1 MLTAV
6 LIRKAGFQTFKLSN
20 YRHICDL
27 TIYQNFAKQM
37 LLKTK
42 LPLYVQPTQ
51 RGLELSTYPNQTDY
65 LTEKKMKRIKD
76 KEKISTFS
84 TRLK

>member
-51 RGLELSTYPNQTDY
+51 RGLELSTYPTDY
-65 LTEKKMKRIKD
+65 LTEKKK
-76 KEKISTFS
+76 
-84 TRLK
+84 

>member
-1 MLTAV
+1 M